1 MKTIKKYCAII
12 LVCIT
17 LLCLASIH
25 TFAASVTQDNID
37 FYFETTKDSYSI
49 LKQQKTLTL
58 KMKPLP
64 PFLKSLITEPRI
76 LQILNG

>member
-37 FYFETTKDSYSI
+37 FYF
-49 LKQQKTLTL
+49 KQQKTLTL

>member
-37 FYFETTKDSYSI
+37 FI